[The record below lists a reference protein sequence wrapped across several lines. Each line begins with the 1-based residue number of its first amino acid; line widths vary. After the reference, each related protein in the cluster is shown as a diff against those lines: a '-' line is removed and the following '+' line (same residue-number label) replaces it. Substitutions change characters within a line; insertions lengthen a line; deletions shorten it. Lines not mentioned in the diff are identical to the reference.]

1 MGRWNDPGNFA
12 RNVMKMEMAASDMK
26 LREQDPEQSRRDF
39 GGRIAVH
46 LAMLAVVL
54 VLLVVVVVRPRFAN
68 PVTKPEKKEDFYQF
82 TAGKMADYKP
92 GYFLYEELSDPA
104 ALMTMGVWD
113 AFASAMDDP
122 ETAILHWKGEGYTV
136 QSWLDL
142 VVAECDRLWE
152 EWYYGTED
160 IAADT
165 FILREID
172 RSRGNKSIPGLG
184 EHTWLVTDPSGV
196 QYILVKPGE
205 KGWFL
210 QPLDNFR

>member
-12 RNVMKMEMAASDMK
+12 RNVMKMEIASSDTK
-26 LREQDPEQSRRDF
+26 LREADLKQSRKDF
-39 GGRIAVH
+39 GGSIAVH
-46 LAMLAVVL
+46 LAMLAIAL
-54 VLLVVVVVRPRFAN
+54 VLLVLVVRPMFAN
-68 PVTKPEKKEDFYQF
+68 PFTEREKKDYFYQL
-82 TAGKMADYKP
+82 TAEKMADYKP

-104 ALMTMGVWD
+104 ALMTIGVWD
-113 AFASAMDDP
+113 AFASAMNDP
-122 ETAILHWKGEGYTV
+122 ETVMLQWKGEGYTV
-136 QSWLDL
+136 QSWIDL

-160 IAADT
+160 IASDT

-172 RSRGNKSIPGLG
+172 RSRANKSIPGLG
-184 EHTWLVTDPSGV
+184 DNTWLVTDPAGV

-205 KGWFL
+205 KGWYL

>member
-1 MGRWNDPGNFA
+1 MGRWNDPGNFV
-12 RNVMKMEMAASDMK
+12 RNVMKMEMASSDMK
-26 LREQDPEQSRRDF
+26 LREQDLEQSGKDF
-39 GGRIAVH
+39 GGSIAVH
-46 LAMLAVVL
+46 LAMLAVAL
-54 VLLVVVVVRPRFAN
+54 VLLVLVVRPMFAN
-68 PVTKPEKKEDFYQF
+68 PFTEREKKDYFYQL
-82 TAGKMADYKP
+82 TAEKMADYKP

-104 ALMTMGVWD
+104 ALMTIGVWD
-113 AFASAMDDP
+113 AFASAMNDP
-122 ETAILHWKGEGYTV
+122 ETVMLQWKGEGYTV
-136 QSWLDL
+136 QSWIDL

-160 IAADT
+160 ITSDT

-172 RSRGNKSIPGLG
+172 RSRANKGIPGLG
-184 EHTWLVTDPSGV
+184 DNTWLVTDPAGV

>member
-12 RNVMKMEMAASDMK
+12 RNVMKMEIASSDTK
-26 LREQDPEQSRRDF
+26 LREADLKQSRKDF
-39 GGRIAVH
+39 GGSIAVH
-46 LAMLAVVL
+46 LAMLAVAL
-54 VLLVVVVVRPRFAN
+54 VLLVLVVRPMFAN
-68 PVTKPEKKEDFYQF
+68 PFTEREKKDYFYQL
-82 TAGKMADYKP
+82 TAEKMADYKP

-104 ALMTMGVWD
+104 ALMTIGAWD
-113 AFASAMDDP
+113 AFASAMNDP
-122 ETAILHWKGEGYTV
+122 ETAMLQWKGEGYTV
-136 QSWLDL
+136 QSWIDL

-160 IAADT
+160 IASDT

-172 RSRGNKSIPGLG
+172 RSRANKSIPGLG
-184 EHTWLVTDPSGV
+184 DNTWLVTDPAGV

-205 KGWFL
+205 KGWYL

>member
-1 MGRWNDPGNFA
+1 MGRWNDPGNFV
-12 RNVMKMEMAASDMK
+12 RNVMKMEMASSDMK
-26 LREQDPEQSRRDF
+26 LREQDLEQSRKDF
-39 GGRIAVH
+39 GGSIAVH
-46 LAMLAVVL
+46 LAMLAVAL
-54 VLLVVVVVRPRFAN
+54 VLLVLVVRPMFAN
-68 PVTKPEKKEDFYQF
+68 PFTAREKKDYFYQL
-82 TAGKMADYKP
+82 TAEKMADYKP

-104 ALMTMGVWD
+104 ALMTIGVWD
-113 AFASAMDDP
+113 AFASAMNDP
-122 ETAILHWKGEGYTV
+122 ETVMLQWKGEGYTV
-136 QSWLDL
+136 QSWIDL

-160 IAADT
+160 IASDT

-172 RSRGNKSIPGLG
+172 RSRANKSIPGLG
-184 EHTWLVTDPSGV
+184 DNTWLVTDPAGV

>member
-1 MGRWNDPGNFA
+1 MGRWNDPGNFV
-12 RNVMKMEMAASDMK
+12 RNVMKMEMASSDMK

-46 LAMLAVVL
+46 LAMLAVAL
-54 VLLVVVVVRPRFAN
+54 VLLVLVVRPMFAN
-68 PVTKPEKKEDFYQF
+68 PFTEREKKDYFYQL
-82 TAGKMADYKP
+82 TAEKMADYKP

-104 ALMTMGVWD
+104 ALMTIGVWD
-113 AFASAMDDP
+113 AFASAMNDP
-122 ETAILHWKGEGYTV
+122 ETVMLQWKGEGYTV
-136 QSWLDL
+136 QSWIDL

-160 IAADT
+160 IASDT

-172 RSRGNKSIPGLG
+172 RSRANKSIPGLG
-184 EHTWLVTDPSGV
+184 DNTWLVTDPAGV

-205 KGWFL
+205 KGWYL
-210 QPLDNFR
+210 QTLDNFR